1 MLLCLYGQSRAEAM
15 YRSAWPTYCAALWS
29 SQSSWPKVDYRTP
42 QQQRRRVRGGP
53 REGWREGYTK
63 RARHRGRKRRKKR
76 WCSLLFSFVS
86 LESFPLPPLEETAA
100 PTTQT
105 SINTTS
111 LWKVSL
117 ISSFVQLQW
126 TFCLKNPVLRASH
139 EWFLNLCFLLLSL
152 VGKRSHIVFSLI
164 FILCLLKLESGLDP
178 SSMIL
183 TSRFC
188 PSLVSCLTISGSLV
202 DKWRSGCAR
211 NGFQAHYVKKE

>member
-1 MLLCLYGQSRAEAM
+1 MLLCLHGQSRVEAM
-15 YRSAWPTYCAALWS
+15 YRSAWPTYCAARWS

-105 SINTTS
+105 SINRTS

-117 ISSFVQLQW
+117 ISSFVQLQCVFSAW
-126 TFCLKNPVLRASH
+126 KTLYSGLPMNDFCICVFFSCHWLGKGHILSSV
-139 EWFLNLCFLLLSL
+139 LSL
-152 VGKRSHIVFSLI
+152 SYL
-164 FILCLLKLESGLDP
+164 
-178 SSMIL
+178 
-183 TSRFC
+183 
-188 PSLVSCLTISGSLV
+188 
-202 DKWRSGCAR
+202 
-211 NGFQAHYVKKE
+211 Y